1 MDKITEKYI
10 NYCRL
15 FLDDDTNATDE
26 MIDKAINHFAWIF
39 EDKNVNKEEVKK
51 HLLTIY
57 TLPVTPYKTLI
68 DSNNPGARWLSADN
82 HARKE
87 EIDW

>member
-26 MIDKAINHFAWIF
+26 MIDKAINHFA
-39 EDKNVNKEEVKK
+39 
-51 HLLTIY
+51 
-57 TLPVTPYKTLI
+57 
-68 DSNNPGARWLSADN
+68 
-82 HARKE
+82 
-87 EIDW
+87 